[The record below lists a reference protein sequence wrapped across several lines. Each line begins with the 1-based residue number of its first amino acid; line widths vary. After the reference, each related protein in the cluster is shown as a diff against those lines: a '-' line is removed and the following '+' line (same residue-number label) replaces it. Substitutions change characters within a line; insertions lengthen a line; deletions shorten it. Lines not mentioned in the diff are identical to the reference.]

1 MGEQVYH
8 DNNRCEYLHQQV
20 YDITVGQCQLFR
32 TQNRPGLRYDL
43 TAEQYDNGQNTGCD
57 TYSQINAHS

>member
-43 TAEQYDNGQNTGCD
+43 TTEQYDN
-57 TYSQINAHS
+57 S